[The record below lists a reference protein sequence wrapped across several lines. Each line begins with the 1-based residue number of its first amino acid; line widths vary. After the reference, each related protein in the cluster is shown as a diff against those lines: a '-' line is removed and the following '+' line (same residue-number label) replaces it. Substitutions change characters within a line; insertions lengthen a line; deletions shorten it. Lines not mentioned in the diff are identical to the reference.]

1 MNKNQYEEIVNKN
14 KIKSNK
20 FKKILIAFFVGG
32 LMGVITQTLFYLGNK
47 LLDLSIEDA
56 SLFATLIIIVLTTFL
71 TGIGVYK
78 KIGAKAGAGLFIPT
92 SGFANS
98 VVSSS
103 IESKFEGPIF
113 GIGSRMFYLAGSVIT
128 YAITG
133 AFFYALIRLVLSI
146 FGVAL

>member
-20 FKKILIAFFVGG
+20 VKKIIISFFVGG

-47 LLDLSIEDA
+47 LLNLSIEDA

-133 AFFYALIRLVLSI
+133 AFFYALIRLALSFLGI
-146 FGVAL
+146 AL